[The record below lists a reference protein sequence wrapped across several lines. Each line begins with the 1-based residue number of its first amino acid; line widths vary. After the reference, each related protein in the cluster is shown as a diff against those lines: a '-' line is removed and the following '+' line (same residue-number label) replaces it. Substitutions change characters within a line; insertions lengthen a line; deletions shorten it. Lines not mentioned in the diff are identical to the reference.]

1 MDSDLISTHLLKY
14 LSTIQHQDLYISDS
28 ENSSFDEK
36 TINITEEEKLTNIF
50 QNIQNQGK
58 EKRQEA
64 LIELSLMEDTCKD
77 LAVHIFYSS
86 STLAIL

>member
-1 MDSDLISTHLLKY
+1 MDSNLIETHLIKC
-14 LSTIQHQDLYISDS
+14 LSRAQDMDFFEEDS
-28 ENSSFDEK
+28 IEEEK
-36 TINITEEEKLTNIF
+36 TGQVAEEEKLTNLF
-50 QNIQNQGK
+50 QNLQNP

-64 LIELSLMEDTCKD
+64 LLELSLMEDTCED